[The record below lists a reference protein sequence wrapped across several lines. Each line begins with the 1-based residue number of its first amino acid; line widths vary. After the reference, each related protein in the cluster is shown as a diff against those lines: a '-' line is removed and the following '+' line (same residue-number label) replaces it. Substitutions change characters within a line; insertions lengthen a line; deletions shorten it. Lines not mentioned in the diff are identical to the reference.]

1 MAQANEVA
9 RMAITDSKRRELCSL
24 LTFRQ
29 QFDSVEPEQCVGLL
43 METLAVTRKNVYDAI
58 TWWEGSKET
67 LKAAR
72 EALQSISHSYAIE
85 RLGEV
90 ERAILMTAA
99 DELMR
104 EPSQGKRVINDAIRL
119 ARKYA
124 TPEAGALVNA
134 LLDGLCQRLQGANV
148 DEKSIVTS
156 AQALEQAEADAHH
169 ILQTHHQGSGSAL

>member
-1 MAQANEVA
+1 
-9 RMAITDSKRRELCSL
+9 MAITDSKRRELCSL
-24 LTFRQ
+24 MAFRQ

-58 TWWEGSKET
+58 AWWQEAQAGFEVAKD
-67 LKAAR
+67 
-72 EALQSISHSYAIE
+72 ALQNVSRSYAID

-90 ERAILMTAA
+90 ERAILMAA
-99 DELMR
+99 AEEIMR
-104 EPSQGKRVINDAIRL
+104 EPSHGKRVINDAIRL

-148 DEKSIVTS
+148 DETSIATT

-169 ILQTHHQGSGSAL
+169 ILHTHNQGSGSAS